1 MHGQQMADMRRS
13 NLSASAAAMNVFIPL
28 KYSSQRWFSRYIHLL
43 SAICIVKQE
52 NYQYPSKMN
61 TSHDNIEILITALK
75 DIQKH
80 EQLN

>member
-1 MHGQQMADMRRS
+1 M
-13 NLSASAAAMNVFIPL
+13 
-28 KYSSQRWFSRYIHLL
+28 

-61 TSHDNIEILITALK
+61 TSHDNIEILITTLK

>member
-1 MHGQQMADMRRS
+1 MALYQLNTLHRDGS
-13 NLSASAAAMNVFIPL
+13 PDTSTSG
-28 KYSSQRWFSRYIHLL
+28 L

-61 TSHDNIEILITALK
+61 TSHDNIELLITALK